1 VGAGDE
7 RVKYGLF
14 LSAFTSKP
22 LGPLGVAARA
32 AAAGY
37 DSVFVYDHL
46 FPPGGPQRPSVE
58 PFTLLS
64 AAAAANP
71 EVGVGVLVSRALFR
85 APGML
90 AKEASA
96 LGHLTGGRAVLG
108 LGLGDRFG
116 AAEHQV
122 LQLPYPPTAER
133 AVALEETA
141 RAVRALV
148 HGGVWGGGAAIPPI
162 EGPLLPPAAVDVW
175 VGGTGPTAVRAAARA
190 ADAWNGWGMADD
202 AFVARVAELA
212 AETAAAGRGPSEV
225 PATWAAIALVG
236 RNADELARLE
246 GERADK
252 GGSLD
257 IWRGTTDDLRRLRD
271 RLEEFGVTWMIP
283 LAAGPAD
290 RVELIAETLRS

>member
-1 VGAGDE
+1 
-7 RVKYGLF
+7 VKFGLF

-22 LGPLGVAARA
+22 RGPLEVASRA

-46 FPPGGPQRPSVE
+46 FPPGDPHRPSVE
-58 PFTLLS
+58 PFALLS

-71 EVGVGVLVSRALFR
+71 SVGVGVLVSRALFR

-90 AKEASA
+90 AKEASS

-116 AAEHQV
+116 AAEHAV
-122 LQLPYPPTAER
+122 LGLPYPPIGDR
-133 AVALEETA
+133 AAALGETA
-141 RAVRALV
+141 LAIRGLVRGDAWA
-148 HGGVWGGGAAIPPI
+148 GGEHVAPI
-162 EGPLLPPAAVDVW
+162 EGPLLPAATVDVW
-175 VGGTGPTAVRAAARA
+175 VGGTGPTAVRVAART
-190 ADAWNGWGMADD
+190 ADAWNGWGMDDD
-202 AFVARVAELA
+202 AFVARTAELA
-212 AETAAAGRGPSEV
+212 DEAVAAGRDRADV

-236 RNADELARLE
+236 RDRTELAQLE
-246 GERADK
+246 TDRAEK

-271 RLEEFGVTWMIP
+271 RLLALGVSWMIP
-283 LAAGPAD
+283 LAAGPSD
-290 RVELIAETLRS
+290 RVEIVAETLRS